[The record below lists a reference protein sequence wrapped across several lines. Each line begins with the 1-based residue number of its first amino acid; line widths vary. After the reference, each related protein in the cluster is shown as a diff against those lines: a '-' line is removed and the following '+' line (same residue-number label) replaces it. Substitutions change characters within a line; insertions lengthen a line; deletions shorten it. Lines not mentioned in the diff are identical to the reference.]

1 MSSAVITQVVKH
13 LEVLP
18 FDLQNQVLHFVQ
30 SLESAL
36 MRGVQSPDS
45 SVIRGV
51 PGRQLLR
58 FAGTIPTE
66 DLQLMRQIIE
76 EGCEQVDLDEW

>member
-18 FDLQNQVLHFVQ
+18 FNLQSQVLHFVQ
-30 SLESAL
+30 SLDN
-36 MRGVQSPDS
+36 PIT
-45 SVIRGV
+45 IRGV
-51 PGRQLLR
+51 PGRQLLQ
-58 FAGTIPTE
+58 FAGTIHTE

-76 EGCEQVDLDEW
+76 EGCEQVDLNEW